1 MFHDNHFLLLFAERR
16 IYAYSWDIAFDFQ
29 LIGATFYVW
38 YVVNSIRFV
47 STFPSPL
54 FSSSS
59 LCLRF
64 TLFPFFVSL
73 LPFLVYLPVVIRSST
88 PNTRYPACNL
98 WIDYL
103 RVCVFGCMHASH
115 VLRHVYL
122 SLSFLRRCA
131 FVYVCVCGYDY
142 ADINGGIMMTTAG
155 LVLATKLFDG
165 INGWSSCGCGRCVVP
180 RAVLT

>member
-1 MFHDNHFLLLFAERR
+1 
-16 IYAYSWDIAFDFQ
+16 
-29 LIGATFYVW
+29 
-38 YVVNSIRFV
+38 
-47 STFPSPL
+47 
-54 FSSSS
+54 
-59 LCLRF
+59 
-64 TLFPFFVSL
+64 
-73 LPFLVYLPVVIRSST
+73 
-88 PNTRYPACNL
+88 
-98 WIDYL
+98 
-103 RVCVFGCMHASH
+103 MHAAH

>member
-1 MFHDNHFLLLFAERR
+1 MCGMLLILSVLFPPFL
-16 IYAYSWDIAFDFQ
+16 
-29 LIGATFYVW
+29 
-38 YVVNSIRFV
+38 
-47 STFPSPL
+47 PPL
-54 FSSSS
+54 F
-59 LCLRF
+59 F
-64 TLFPFFVSL
+64 FFFFFVSPL
-73 LPFLVYLPVVIRSST
+73 YPFPFLCVSLTLFGLFAR
-88 PNTRYPACNL
+88 RYPFLDSKHTVSCLQSMDWLSAC
-98 WIDYL
+98 
-103 RVCVFGCMHASH
+103 VCVFGCMHASH

-180 RAVLT
+180 RSVLTWRNLIIWNVCGLRRHMGWIDGEWILREK